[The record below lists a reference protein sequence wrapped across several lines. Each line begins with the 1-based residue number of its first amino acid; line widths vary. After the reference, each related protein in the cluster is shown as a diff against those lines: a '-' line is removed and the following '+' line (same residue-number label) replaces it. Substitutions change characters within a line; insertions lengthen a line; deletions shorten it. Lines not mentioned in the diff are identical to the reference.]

1 MKTTSIILIFI
12 IGLTFFA
19 CNNSQTENKLAAADS
34 LSLDKKVTSEEL
46 KPKITAD
53 TLYKLLDN
61 ALTLDTFE
69 FTNLDPFLFIQT
81 GNFLSTIDKNA
92 ILVSCPTDSTYKIEL
107 YSKSNDRWVKNDE
120 LDDLDAIAPQFSTHY
135 DDYNFD
141 GQKDIYLQTDASNGY
156 SLSRGHLLTLT
167 PKTKKIENHSETRN
181 LANMQPNSKTKTII
195 SEDVI
200 YNDKGLQGVCD
211 LTNKWVNG
219 KLKTIKKE
227 CPSKDPKGL

>member
-19 CNNSQTENKLAAADS
+19 CNNSQTQNKLAAVDS

-61 ALTLDTFE
+61 ALNLDTFE
-69 FTNLDPFLFIQT
+69 FANWDPFLFIQT
-81 GNFLSTIDKNA
+81 GSFLSTTEKNA

-107 YSKSNDRWVKNDE
+107 YSKNSDRWVENDE
-120 LDDLDAIAPQFSTHY
+120 LEDLDAFSPQFYTDY
-135 DDYNFD
+135 NDYNFD
-141 GQKDIYLQTDASNGY
+141 GQKDIYLQCSSSNGY
-156 SLSRGHLLTLT
+156 SLSRGHLLTINS
-167 PKTKKIENHSETRN
+167 KTKKIENHPETRD
-181 LANMQPNSKTKTII
+181 LANMKPDLKTKTVF
-195 SEDVI
+195 SETVYYDSLGFRGI
-200 YNDKGLQGVCD
+200 CT
-211 LTNKWVNG
+211 LTNNWVRG

-227 CPSKDPKGL
+227 CSDRETN